1 MSGSKKPAQPPA
13 PRYDGPMGD
22 ARFRRCHRL
31 RHGAEFRRVYQRRCS
46 AATDRFVLLGVE
58 NGLDHP
64 RLGLSVSRKV
74 GGAVER
80 NRWKRL
86 VREAFRLSR
95 AQLPTG
101 IDLVVSPRPAAVPPT
116 LAELLETLPKLAG
129 RVADKLKRAGKSN

>member
-1 MSGSKKPAQPPA
+1 
-13 PRYDGPMGD
+13 MGD

-46 AATDRFVLLGVE
+46 VGTERFVLLGVE

-95 AQLPTG
+95 TRLPAG

-129 RVADKLKRAGKSN
+129 RVADKLKRAGKSNQSAN

>member
-1 MSGSKKPAQPPA
+1 ME
-13 PRYDGPMGD
+13 D

-31 RHGAEFRRVYQRRCS
+31 RTGVEFHRVYQRRCS

-58 NGLDHP
+58 NGLDYP

-95 AQLPTG
+95 TRLPAG
-101 IDLVVSPRPAAVPPT
+101 VDLVVSPRPAANPPT
-116 LAELLETLPKLAG
+116 LAELLENLPKLAA
-129 RVADKLKRAGKSN
+129 RIADKLKRSGKSNPSTT

>member
-1 MSGSKKPAQPPA
+1 ME
-13 PRYDGPMGD
+13 D

-31 RHGAEFRRVYQRRCS
+31 RTGAEFRRVYQRRCS

-74 GGAVER
+74 GCAVQR

-95 AQLPTG
+95 ARLPAG
-101 IDLVVSPRPAAVPPT
+101 IDLVVSPRPAAIPPT
-116 LAELLETLPKLAG
+116 LAELLENLPRLAA
-129 RVADKLKRAGKSN
+129 RIAEKLKRSAKSNQSTK

>member
-1 MSGSKKPAQPPA
+1 MQ
-13 PRYDGPMGD
+13 D

-31 RHGAEFRRVYQRRCS
+31 RTGAEFRRVYQRRCS

-58 NGLDHP
+58 NGLDHS

-74 GGAVER
+74 GGAVQR

-86 VREAFRLSR
+86 VREAFRLTR
-95 AQLPTG
+95 TMLPAG

-116 LAELLETLPKLAG
+116 LAELLETLPKLAA
-129 RVADKLKRAGKSN
+129 RIAERLKRSGKSNKTND